1 MGYQRRVHGEF
12 TAKLRTV
19 NMLLFLSLLSTA
31 LAAPQF
37 YSPYYGYP
45 MYGGYPSVYPGAYPG
60 RLVYPVGP
68 QAPVQSTRGLV
79 KVEAFKEIN
88 GEFETSTTPVRTVTG
103 TFTFQQ
109 NFLTDITYGN
119 NAFFKVHITAPDLT
133 GKNVMLLF
141 GASCTDTTTA
151 TQFASINGPITIGQ
165 GFYVS
170 GGTTGFNIE
179 GNNGKT
185 SLKNMWLQVSDS
197 TGIIGCSKAALA

>member
-1 MGYQRRVHGEF
+1 MGQF

-88 GEFETSTTPVRTVTG
+88 GEFKTDAATTPPMTVTG

-109 NFLTDITYGN
+109 NYLTDITYGN

-133 GKNVMLLF
+133 GKNVMLAF
-141 GASCTDTTTA
+141 GSNCATA
-151 TQFASINGPITIGQ
+151 GFDINGAN
-165 GFYVS
+165 S
-170 GGTTGFNIE
+170 
-179 GNNGKT
+179 KT
-185 SLKNMWLQVSDS
+185 SMKNMYLQVSDS
-197 TGIIGCSKAALA
+197 TGIIGCSS